1 MKLKDTIQQ
10 CLWLG
15 SVFFAFCC
23 SLLAQSVNLD
33 NFQDIQLMGLEECAV
48 VQVNASWNY
57 KNRLPLENL
66 KDCYIAEI
74 DLSNKNIGAVIQK
87 EWKVKVVPTIII
99 FDKGVE
105 VIRFEPGISMKFDE
119 REVFDK
125 IKKEIRK

>member
-1 MKLKDTIQQ
+1 MMKKTMLSL
-10 CLWLG
+10 CLWFGL
-15 SVFFAFCC
+15 SFSALH
-23 SLLAQSVNLD
+23 SQSVNLD
-33 NFQDIQLMGLEECAV
+33 NFQSIQLMNLEECAV

-57 KNRLPLENL
+57 KNRLPLEQL

-74 DLSNKNIGAVIQK
+74 DLSNKTIGAVIQK

-99 FDKGVE
+99 FEKGVE

-125 IKKEIRK
+125 IRKEIK